1 MARPYGQK
9 FIIAL
14 EKTEGNTLG
23 LQLAKLCVRANLP
36 ATMVAIALEVSST
49 TVYKWFRGQGVRE
62 RKRRAVEV
70 FIDLMKEDF
79 EKGLLPVVNVN
90 AAAAYMESM
99 LGKPVR

>member
-14 EKTEGNTLG
+14 EKTNGDTLG

-36 ATMVAIALEVSST
+36 ATMIATALEVSST

-62 RKRRAVEV
+62 RKRKAVEV
-70 FIDLMKEDF
+70 MIDLMKEDF
-79 EKGLLPVVNVN
+79 ELGVLPVIDIN
-90 AAAAYMESM
+90 AAADYIES
-99 LGKPVR
+99 LTGKKLR